1 VVSQPQ
7 WIISHKMM
15 MLNRKQLAS
24 IFFLLCGVE
33 GAWVFYSFWQ
43 DALTGNGLAGFA
55 GSPLRLLLLGGVAL
69 LVVLCALLF
78 VREILSGTQPS
89 PFADW
94 QQKYRMVVLL
104 SAVLFLGVLAVS
116 WVVLFSPYALTRTI
130 AYYQRWQPL
139 FVWGLL
145 IGVQFYVVAAL
156 SHPLVFWNQSI
167 KDLRN
172 HPFWIQARRWLDSP
186 AVGFSLLA
194 IAFMLGLTKLVFGQF
209 SDEANNLV
217 YGWLVSK
224 GYVIYRDVFS
234 QHFPFAY
241 YWTGIVVSLFG
252 NSQAAVRISLLLL
265 QAGLFGFSM
274 WATHLYL
281 PIGLA
286 TLVWGLTSQF
296 HRGNMVLY
304 DNFDGTFLTA
314 AFILVFYALVARA
327 RLRKITLIVAG
338 LCLGCALLSNPLLI
352 YPALVILLGLF
363 FSGWRADA
371 GSGWREGLRRLVW
384 AGAAASLVLGVYLAY
399 LLISG
404 TFQDF
409 YRDAVWFNAV
419 IYDQYTDGSPNRFGT
434 IFFQLLSGLNLFNP
448 QWTKHVSPFIQL
460 GINRNSFA
468 NEDLYYSW
476 IFSSLLFR
484 LSILLGALGLLL
496 KRRFLPAIFLY
507 VFAAALLTRAET
519 SWHAVPFIWL
529 SLFAGAYFI
538 VNFSTIPNLG
548 LTRLSGMKLADRI
561 SSAVW
566 GLVFAVFLLMY
577 GWSAAAGAYFLIDN
591 HAALNDRHFVNRL
604 ARFGD
609 QLRSL
614 SCNQDDLRLLIYPY
628 NPMVYFVTQIP
639 PASKYMFMHPWVA
652 QVAMPELIPELGQ
665 QDSTII
671 EVKTAKTVWQQY
683 AVKDYLADLII
694 YLDQN
699 YQRVNDTLW
708 MSKALAKQCAAGGA
722 QPALEDDSP

>member
-1 VVSQPQ
+1 
-7 WIISHKMM
+7 M
-15 MLNRKQLAS
+15 MLNRKWLTS
-24 IFFLLCGVE
+24 GFFLLCAME
-33 GAWVFYSFWQ
+33 GAWAFYSFWQ
-43 DALTGNGLAGFA
+43 DTFLGNGFA
-55 GSPLRLLLLGGVAL
+55 GFTGSRLRLVLLAGIAL
-69 LVVLCALLF
+69 LVILCAVLFIRELLS
-78 VREILSGTQPS
+78 RTQPS
-89 PFADW
+89 PFLGLL
-94 QQKYRMVVLL
+94 QKHRMAVLL
-104 SAVLFLGVLAVS
+104 SAVLFLGVLAAG
-116 WVVLFSPYALTRTI
+116 WVVLFSPYALTRMI
-130 AYYQRWQPL
+130 AYYKRWQPL

-145 IGVQFYVVAAL
+145 IGVQFYGVAAL
-156 SHPLVFWNQSI
+156 SHPPVFWVQSV

-172 HPFWIQARRWLDSP
+172 HPFWIQARRQLDSP

-194 IAFMLGLTKLVFGQF
+194 ISFLLGLTKLVFGQF

-241 YWTGIVVSLFG
+241 YWTGSVVSLFG
-252 NSQAAVRISLLLL
+252 NSQAAVRISLLVL

-274 WATHLYL
+274 WATRLYL
-281 PIGLA
+281 PVGLA
-286 TLVWGLTSQF
+286 TLAWGLTSQF

-304 DNFDGTFLTA
+304 DNFDGTFLIV
-314 AFILVFYALVARA
+314 AFILVFYALIART
-327 RLRKITLIVAG
+327 RLRKITMIVIG
-338 LCLGCALLSNPLLI
+338 LCLGCALLSNPLLV

-363 FSGWRADA
+363 LSGWRAAD
-371 GSGWREGLRRLVW
+371 GSGWREGLRRLIW
-384 AGAAASLVLGVYLAY
+384 TGAAAGLILGVYLAY
-399 LLISG
+399 LLLSG

-434 IFFQLLSGLNLFNP
+434 IFFQLFSGLDLFNP
-448 QWTKHVSPFIQL
+448 QWTKHISPFIQL

-484 LSILLGALGLLL
+484 LAILLCTLGLLL
-496 KRRFLPAIFLY
+496 KRKVLPGIFLY

-538 VNFSTIPNLG
+538 VNFSKIPKLG
-548 LTRLSGMKLADRI
+548 FSDQSWAKAVDRI
-561 SSAVW
+561 SPAVW

-577 GWSAAAGAYFLIDN
+577 SWSAAAGAYFLVDN

-652 QVAMPELIPELGQ
+652 QVAMPELIPELDQ
-665 QDSTII
+665 QNSTII

-683 AVKDYLADLII
+683 AVKDYLADLIA

-699 YQRVNDTLW
+699 YQQVNDTLW
-708 MSKALAKQCAAGGA
+708 MSKDLAKQCAAGGP
-722 QPALEDDSP
+722 QPTLEDDSP